1 MCMIQNFK
9 MKICICRK
17 YMYIMLQVLF
27 DFKMF
32 NPEVMFFL
40 TINIYWI
47 KKILPVISSLPF
59 YIVCHWILNQEI
71 ILSFWQL
78 ILDQKK
84 PSVRPLSASR
94 VNAKTRIDTDEEA
107 SAVLEAMRAENE
119 QASKLKKETPRK
131 LPPTPKQVNNG

>member
-17 YMYIMLQVLF
+17 YIMLQVLF